1 MAKLS
6 SPVLRV
12 FHDDHKQQ
20 KQQVMSEVSASVCL
34 LLAKTLHHI
43 HLICCET
50 EDKEKKKMSVLNIYI
65 VSPRLLDFSPVLT
78 RGTTAKQQG
87 IYIIIFS
94 VIQ

>member
-6 SPVLRV
+6 SSVLRV

-20 KQQVMSEVSASVCL
+20 KQQVMSEVSALVCL

-65 VSPRLLDFSPVLT
+65 DFYFSPVLT
-78 RGTTAKQQG
+78 RGTTAKKQG
-87 IYIIIFS
+87 IHIIIFS